1 MRALSYQYS
10 CKFFGRGGGLVVLL
24 LATSPASAQQ
34 PMTLPGITIEGA
46 TLDKGPLTP
55 RPAGTQA
62 SAGELT
68 SPDRTVDDTV
78 LGVAAE
84 TVGNAVTVV
93 SGEDLRRQQ
102 IRNAADALRSLPGV
116 AVNRQGGVGNLT
128 QVRIRG
134 AEANHT
140 LVLIDG
146 IVANNT
152 ADGEFDFSNLSA
164 EEIERIEIIRG
175 PMSSLYGSNAVGG
188 VVNIVSRRGQ
198 GPLTATLQT
207 ETGSFASKDV
217 VARLSGGSDK
227 ANLALA
233 YQWRQTQG
241 FNIAPVGDEQDGS
254 RLSTF
259 ALRAGA
265 RLMDNMS
272 LDVTLRNSEK
282 RADRDGFGDFSAPA
296 GSLAQAFD
304 DRSTLSNSVFLAGAN
319 LKWDTFNGSLSH
331 EFKANYNGTTTAD
344 TDRTFFSNTKN
355 ISQANSFAYL
365 GTLRLDTPAIWGKH
379 SLSALLET
387 DDERFTPE
395 GSFADGRTRERG
407 RLAFAGEWRSTLA
420 NRLFLTAGIR
430 RDDNDNFQD
439 FTTWRTALSLPLPE
453 LGVRPHAS
461 TGTAVKLPTM
471 FEQFGTDQFFL
482 PNPNL
487 RPEQS
492 FGWDAGLE
500 FSWLGGRVTLDV
512 TYFHANLTDK
522 IDGFVATAKPGV
534 FTAVNLLGESTRQ
547 GVEIASRLRLA
558 QHLTWGA
565 AYTYTDARNPDGEQE
580 VRRPPHAAR
589 TDLSYGFAG
598 GRGSA
603 NLAVIYN
610 GSMEDIGFV
619 LPFFTPQP
627 RLTLPAYW
635 LVNATVSYKLQP
647 GLELFGRVEN
657 LLDQHYQESFG
668 FAAAPLAAFA
678 GVKLTFGGPEGLGGS
693 WGK

>member
-1 MRALSYQYS
+1 MRSLAKEFSHPT
-10 CKFFGRGGGLVVLL
+10 GGLIVLL
-24 LATSPASAQQ
+24 LATAPSQAQQ
-34 PMTLPGITIEGA
+34 PTALPGITVEGA
-46 TLDKGPLTP
+46 TLERGAMAP

-62 SAGELT
+62 QAGQVAM
-68 SPDRTVDDTV
+68 PDVAPVDGTV

-84 TVGNAVTVV
+84 TVGNAVTVLT
-93 SGEDLRRQQ
+93 GEDLRRQQ

-116 AVNRQGGVGNLT
+116 AVNRQGGVGNFT

-175 PMSSLYGSNAVGG
+175 PMSSLYGANAVGG
-188 VVNIVSRRGQ
+188 VINIISRRGQ

-207 ETGSFASKDV
+207 EAGAFASKDV
-217 VARLSGGSDK
+217 VARLAGGSER
-227 ANLALA
+227 ANLSLA
-233 YQWRQTQG
+233 YQWRATQG

-254 RLSTF
+254 RLRTF
-259 ALRAGA
+259 SLRAGA
-265 RLMDNMS
+265 RLLDNMS
-272 LDVTLRNSEK
+272 LDITLRNSEK
-282 RADRDGFGDFSAPA
+282 HADRDGFGDFSAPA

-304 DRSTLSNSVFLAGAN
+304 DASTLSNSVFLAGAN
-319 LKWDTFNGSLSH
+319 LKWDTLNGSLSH
-331 EFKANYNGTTTAD
+331 EFKANHNGTTTTDA
-344 TDRTFFSNTKN
+344 DRTFLSNSKN
-355 ISQANSFAYL
+355 ISQADSFAYL

-379 SLSALLET
+379 SLSALVET
-387 DDERFTPE
+387 DNERFTPE

-407 RLAFAGEWRSTLA
+407 RLSFAGEWRGALA

-430 RDDNDNFQD
+430 HDDNDNFQD
-439 FTTWRTALSLPLPE
+439 FTTWRTALSVPLPE
-453 LGVRPHAS
+453 LGLRPHAS

-471 FEQFGTDQFFL
+471 FEQFGTDQFFI

-487 RPEQS
+487 RPEES

-500 FSWLGGRVTLDV
+500 FSWLAGRVTLDV
-512 TYFHANLTDK
+512 TYFNANLTDK
-522 IDGFVATAKPGV
+522 IDGFVATAKPGI
-534 FTAVNLLGESTRQ
+534 FTAANLPGESTRQ
-547 GVEIASRLRLA
+547 GVEIATRVKLA
-558 QHLTWGA
+558 AGLSWGA

-580 VRRPPHAAR
+580 IRRPPHAAR
-589 TDLSYGFAG
+589 TDLSWGFAG

-610 GSMEDIGFV
+610 GSMQDIGFV
-619 LPFFTPQP
+619 LPFFDPQP
-627 RLTLPAYW
+627 RLSLPPYW
-635 LVNATVSYKLQP
+635 LVNAAVSYRLQP
-647 GLELFGRVEN
+647 GVELFGRVEN

-668 FAAAPLAAFA
+668 FDAAPLAAFA
-678 GVKLTFGGPEGLGGS
+678 GVKLTFGGPDGLGGS
-693 WGK
+693 WAPK